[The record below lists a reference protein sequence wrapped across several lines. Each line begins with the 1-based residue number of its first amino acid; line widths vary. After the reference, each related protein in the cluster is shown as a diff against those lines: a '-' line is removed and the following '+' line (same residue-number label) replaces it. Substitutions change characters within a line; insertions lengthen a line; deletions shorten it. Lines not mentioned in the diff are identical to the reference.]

1 MPRNLVFC
9 SDGTGNS
16 AASTTKT
23 NVWRVYDALDR
34 TDPDQLASFDD
45 GVGTSWFRP
54 LRLLGLALG
63 IGTQRNVL
71 DLYKFLCR
79 NYKDGDQLYG
89 FGFSRGAF
97 TIRIVAALVSRYGLV
112 RFESEEQLDRD
123 ALAVYRYFRVDA
135 FPQPPVAKVVRWL
148 TGRFRNTVPPMERMR
163 THLEPLDANDTT
175 PRPRIG
181 IRFLGLW
188 DTVAAYGLPI
198 DELTMAV
205 DRWIWPMTFADRD
218 LPDHVHFARQALSL
232 DDERRTFFPIPWEDP
247 APRAERG
254 IDVGGR
260 RLVQAWFAGVHANV
274 GGGYPDDRLAL
285 VPLNWIMQAAA
296 DRGLRFNPYK
306 WAEYQAEASIDG
318 AIHDSRATFG
328 AFYRYQPRSLAR
340 LMPPGK
346 QGAVPLLHASVIHRM
361 ADGSDHYAPISID
374 ADFDVL
380 DDTNT
385 VIAFEPAQAAAT
397 GQRAVDGAIVRLYQ
411 DSADQVAVPNRSA
424 CVERVRDLVWW
435 GRALY
440 FIMLGST
447 LAAISILAWPA
458 PSAGGW
464 AIANAAVADVLT
476 PVWELSALVL
486 PAAAQGL
493 ISSFRGN
500 AIAAI
505 VIVTVLVFTYLHAG
519 TVRVRI
525 HDWSAAR
532 WNRRL
537 RQDTV
542 KIDTDRKRAQVRD
555 WGRATCGLLGLTGV
569 AAVGWGV
576 ARAYGKV
583 DLLPGLAAC
592 TIALGIACLISAA
605 VYVVVAAHE
614 NRKDADGMSYWALL
628 ALARWARNSKEL
640 CCLYRW
646 VATKG
651 GPFVAILAVLGLAY
665 VCLLQPIGQQVWFQS
680 QVVLG
685 VLCQPNDAVLR
696 PVPESASITAGRL
709 FDTSSRCWSSGLELK
724 KDASYEITLTVP
736 QDEDWFDRSIHT
748 DVEGFPTSGVV
759 HFAAFLSKR
768 WLGQNWFKPIARIGS
783 AGATEFPLEPFC
795 PLEPARPLDRH
806 DQLKVDAL
814 ADAAMRGMD
823 GSTPLPDDAAR
834 QITAIHRDTGPPRR
848 VLISRIHAP
857 KDGELFLYVNDAWPQ
872 PFVDTYANNSGT
884 ATVRVRRLPDTV
896 PLTPAA
902 EWCRVPNRQP

>member
-34 TDPDQLASFDD
+34 TGTGQLASFDD

-54 LRLLGLALG
+54 LQILGLALG
-63 IGTQRNVL
+63 VGTKRNVL

-79 NYKDGDQLYG
+79 NYEDGDQLYG

-97 TIRIVAALVSRYGLV
+97 TIRIVAGLVSRYGLV

-123 ALAVYRYFRVDA
+123 ALAVYRHFRANA

-148 TGRFRNTVPPMERMR
+148 TSPIRKVVLPTQLR
-163 THLEPLDANDTT
+163 TEYEATDANGVVTKT
-175 PRPRIG
+175 PID

-188 DTVAAYGLPI
+188 DTVGAYGLPI
-198 DELTMAV
+198 DELTIAV
-205 DRWIWPMTFADRD
+205 DKWIWPMRFDSYD
-218 LPDHVHFARQALSL
+218 LPPKIQSARQALAL
-232 DDERRTFFPIPWEDP
+232 DDERRTFFPIPWDDP
-247 APRAERG
+247 EPRPALG
-254 IDVGGR
+254 ADIGAR

-306 WAEYQAEASIDG
+306 WAEYKAAASMDG
-318 AIHDSRATFG
+318 AIYDSRATFG

-340 LMPPGK
+340 LMPADKHRG
-346 QGAVPLLHASVIHRM
+346 VPLLHESVIHRM

-385 VIAFEPAQAAAT
+385 VIAFDPAERVA
-397 GQRAVDGAIVRLYQ
+397 GQRTVDGAIASLYR
-411 DSADQVAVPNRSA
+411 DAADQVAVPNRSA

-440 FIMLGST
+440 FILLGSA
-447 LAAISILAWPA
+447 LAAISTLFWPA

-476 PVWELSALVL
+476 PVWELSGLVL
-486 PAAAQGL
+486 PSAAQGL
-493 ISSFRGN
+493 IAAFRDN

-505 VIVTVLVFTYLHAG
+505 VIVTVLAFTYRHAG

-542 KIDTDRKRAQVRD
+542 RIDTDRKRRQVRD
-555 WGRATCGLLGLTGV
+555 WGRTTCWLAGLTCV
-569 AAVGWGV
+569 AAVGWAV
-576 ARAYGKV
+576 AGAYGKA
-583 DLLPGLAAC
+583 DLQPGLAAC
-592 TIALGIACLISAA
+592 AIALGIACLISGA

-614 NRKDADGMSYWALL
+614 DRRDADGMSYWALL

-640 CCLYRW
+640 CCLYGW
-646 VATKG
+646 VARTG
-651 GPFVAILAVLGLAY
+651 GPIAAILTALGVAY
-665 VCLLQPIGQQVWFQS
+665 VCLLQPLGQQIWFQS

-685 VLCQPNDAVLR
+685 VLCQADGTVRRA
-696 PVPESASITAGRL
+696 VPERGSITADRL
-709 FDTSSRCWSSGLELK
+709 FDVSSRCWSSGLWLEK
-724 KDASYEITLTVP
+724 GVSYEITLTVP
-736 QDEDWFDRSIHT
+736 QDQGWFDRSIPT
-748 DVEGFPTSGVV
+748 DVEGFPTSSVV
-759 HFAAFLSKR
+759 HVSAFLSKR
-768 WLGQNWFKPIARIGS
+768 WLGQNWFKPIARIGE
-783 AGATEFPLEPFC
+783 AGATEFPLDPFR
-795 PLEPARPLDRH
+795 PLDPPRALDRH
-806 DQLKVDAL
+806 DQRIVDDRV
-814 ADAAMRGMD
+814 DAAMRRES
-823 GSTPLPDDAAR
+823 GSTPLCDKAAE
-834 QITAIHRDTGPPRR
+834 QITAIHRDHGPSRHIL
-848 VLISRIHAP
+848 VSRIHATKAGP
-857 KDGELFLYVNDAWPQ
+857 LFLYVNDAWPS

-884 ATVRVRRLPDTV
+884 ATVRVRRLPDPV
-896 PLTPAA
+896 PLTQAA
-902 EWCRVPNRQP
+902 EWCRVP

>member
-34 TDPDQLASFDD
+34 TGLDQLASFDD

-54 LRLLGLALG
+54 MQLLGLALG
-63 IGTQRNVL
+63 TGTKRNVL

-79 NYKDGDQLYG
+79 NYEDGDQLYG

-97 TIRIVAALVSRYGLV
+97 TIRIVAGLVSRYGLV

-123 ALAVYRYFRVDA
+123 ALAVYRHFRANA

-148 TGRFRNTVPPMERMR
+148 TSPIRKVVLPRCMR
-163 THLEPLDANDTT
+163 TEYEATDANGVVTKAPID
-175 PRPRIG
+175 

-188 DTVAAYGLPI
+188 DTVGAYGLPI
-198 DELTMAV
+198 DELTIAV
-205 DRWIWPMTFADRD
+205 DKWIWPMRFDSCD
-218 LPDHVHFARQALSL
+218 LPERVRSARQALSL

-247 APRAERG
+247 EPRPARG
-254 IDVGGR
+254 ADIGER

-306 WAEYQAEASIDG
+306 WAEYKAEASMDG
-318 AIHDSRATFG
+318 AIYDSRATFG

-340 LMPPGK
+340 LMPRDKHRG
-346 QGAVPLLHASVIHRM
+346 VPLLHESVIHRM
-361 ADGSDHYAPISID
+361 AGGSDHYAPISID
-374 ADFDVL
+374 VDFDVL
-380 DDTNT
+380 EDTNT
-385 VIAFEPAQAAAT
+385 VIAFEPVPGA
-397 GQRAVDGAIVRLYQ
+397 QRAVDGAIATLYQ

-440 FIMLGST
+440 FAMLASA
-447 LAAISILAWPA
+447 LAAISIAFWPV
-458 PSAGGW
+458 PSGGGW

-476 PVWELSALVL
+476 PIWGLSELVL
-486 PAAAQGL
+486 PAAALGL
-493 ISSFRGN
+493 IAGFRGN

-505 VIVTVLVFTYLHAG
+505 VIVTVLVLTYLHAG

-542 KIDTDRKRAQVRD
+542 KIDKERKCRQVRD

-569 AAVGWGV
+569 AAAGWQV
-576 ARAYGKV
+576 ARNYHKV

-592 TIALGIACLISAA
+592 AILLA
-605 VYVVVAAHE
+605 VATVVSGVVYILLASDEDHE
-614 NRKDADGMSYWALL
+614 GADGMPYWALL
-628 ALARWARNSKEL
+628 ALARGFRNSWDF
-640 CCLYRW
+640 CYCYRW
-646 VATKG
+646 LATTG
-651 GPFVAILAVLGLAY
+651 GPIAGILAALGVAY
-665 VCLLQPIGQQVWFQS
+665 VCLLQPVGQQLWFQS

-685 VLCQPNDAVLR
+685 VLCQTEDAPPR
-696 PVPESASITAGRL
+696 IPPERGSITADRL
-709 FDTSSRCWSSGLELK
+709 FDVSNRCWSSGLWLEK
-724 KDASYEITLTVP
+724 GVSYEITLTVP
-736 QDEDWFDRSIHT
+736 QDQDWFDRSIRT
-748 DVEGFPTSGVV
+748 DVEGFPTSSVI
-759 HFAAFLSKR
+759 HFATFLSKR

-783 AGATEFPLEPFC
+783 AGATEFPLDPFC
-795 PLEPARPLDRH
+795 PLAPARALDRH
-806 DQLKVDAL
+806 AQLKVDDL
-814 ADAAMRGMD
+814 VEAAMRGKD
-823 GSTPLPDDAAR
+823 GSASLPDDTAR
-834 QITAIHRDTGPPRR
+834 EITAIHRNAGLARR
-848 VLISRIHAP
+848 VLVSRIHAP
-857 KDGELFLYVNDAWPQ
+857 KDGPLFLYVNDAWPQ
-872 PFVDTYANNSGT
+872 PFVDTYANNAGT
-884 ATVRVRRLPDTV
+884 ATVSVRRLPDSV
-896 PLTPAA
+896 PLTQAA
-902 EWCRVPNRQP
+902 GWCRVPDR